1 MLQPRKGK
9 INFDLADQFVKFGE
23 ENKMLIVG
31 YLLVWHSQ
39 TARWFFDDEVG
50 NDVSKE
56 VFIERMKTHNHTV
69 ISCNQGKVNGRDV
82 VNEAILEDGTYRNSK
97 FYEIVEDD

>member
-69 ISCNQGKVNGRDV
+69 ISCN
-82 VNEAILEDGTYRNSK
+82 
-97 FYEIVEDD
+97 